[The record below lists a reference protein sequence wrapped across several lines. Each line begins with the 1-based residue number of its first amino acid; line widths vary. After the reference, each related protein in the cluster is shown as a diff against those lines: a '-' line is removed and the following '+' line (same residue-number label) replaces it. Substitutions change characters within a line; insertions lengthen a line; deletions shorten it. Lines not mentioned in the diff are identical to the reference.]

1 MLMHALFSSSIQT
14 LTVGFGI
21 PPNQSFLQESR
32 TITAGRELRPAL
44 KKIQYK
50 IIISSESAASF
61 QFLARMNLTHM

>member
-1 MLMHALFSSSIQT
+1 MHALFSSSIQT

-44 KKIQYK
+44 KKIWYK
-50 IIISSESAASF
+50 IKISSQSGASLNQLF
-61 QFLARMNLTHM
+61 DVLTR